1 MHKTRRQA
9 LKLAKDYLFEIG
21 TEEMPAHVV
30 SRSVK
35 QLADRTKKF
44 LKENG
49 LKFKDIKTYST
60 PRRLTILV
68 EDLAE
73 KQDDIDE
80 VKKGPAKKIAQDADG
95 NWTKAAQGFARGQG
109 ITTDDIYFEELKGTE
124 YAYVH
129 VQKEGKKASDILLGM
144 SDIIKDMTFPT
155 KMRWDSNDFEFVRPI
170 HWLVS
175 LYDSDVIP
183 VKILDITAGRKTEGH
198 RFLGDS
204 VVLANADDYVEAL
217 KDQFVIVDAKER
229 KDMIVNQM
237 NDLVKK
243 NNWKVKED
251 KNLLEEVTNLV
262 EYPTVFVG
270 SFDEKYLNIPDEVLI
285 TSMKDNQRYFEVY
298 DQNGKLINHFIAV
311 RNGNKD
317 YLDNVISG
325 NEKVLV
331 ARLDDAQFF
340 YDEDRKYPL
349 SHFVDKMKNVS
360 FHDKIGSM
368 AEKMKRVRLIGDYL
382 AKRWNL
388 DENVVKDFD
397 RASELYKF
405 DLVTQM
411 VGEFAELQ
419 GVMGMH
425 YARLAGENEEVAVA
439 IKEHYMPTTAEGE
452 LPETTVGSLLSV
464 ADKIDTIL
472 TFFGAGMIPSS
483 SNDPY
488 ALRRNAYGIVRIL
501 LNQKWSLPFN
511 QVLPEIVELV
521 DGKTPAK
528 LPKTNEEDE
537 QIALFIR
544 DRIKQYL
551 QKNNFKYDVID
562 AVLASSQQD
571 PSEILSAAKV
581 LGLHHDDAEFKP
593 VVESLTRIDNIL
605 KKAKFNNK
613 QAEVDENLFEDAS
626 ENELFA
632 GIQNLQE
639 IQNLADLYQG
649 FVQLQPVIDRYF
661 DTNMIMAKDK
671 KVRNNRLA
679 QLSQVSVLADRLGDL
694 SKLVIK

>member
-1 MHKTRRQA
+1 M
-9 LKLAKDYLFEIG
+9 AKDYLFEVG

-30 SRSVK
+30 PRSVS
-35 QLADRTKKF
+35 QLADRTRKF

-49 LKFKDIKTYST
+49 LKFKDIKTFST

-109 ITTDDIYFEELKGTE
+109 MTTDDIYFEELKGTE

-144 SDIIKDMTFPT
+144 SEIIKAMTFPT

-175 LYDSDVIP
+175 LFGNEVIP

-204 VVLANADDYVEAL
+204 VVLANADDYEDAL
-217 KDQFVIVDAKER
+217 KDQYVIANAEER

-237 NDLVKK
+237 DELVKE
-243 NNWKVKED
+243 NHWQVKPD
-251 KNLLEEVTNLV
+251 RDLLEEVTYLV
-262 EYPTVFVG
+262 EYPTVFAG

-298 DQNGKLINHFIAV
+298 DENGKLINHFIAV

-349 SHFVDKMKNVS
+349 SHFVDRLKDVS

-368 AEKMKRVRLIGDYL
+368 AEKVQRVRMIGDYL

-388 DENVVKDFD
+388 PENVVKDFD

-425 YARLAGENEEVAVA
+425 YARLAGEDEEVSVA
-439 IKEHYMPTTAEGE
+439 IKEHYMPATAEGP
-452 LPETTVGSLLSV
+452 LPETTVGSLLSI
-464 ADKIDTIL
+464 ADKIDTII
-472 TFFGAGMIPSS
+472 TFFGAGMIPTS

-488 ALRRNAYGIVRIL
+488 ALRRYAYGIVRIL
-501 LNQKWSLPFN
+501 LNEKWSLPFN
-511 QVLPEIVELV
+511 EVLPEIISLLN
-521 DGKTPAK
+521 GATPAR
-528 LPKTNEEDE
+528 LPKSDADQE
-537 QIALFIR
+537 IADFIR
-544 DRIKQYL
+544 DRVKQYL
-551 QKNNFKYDVID
+551 QKNKFKYDIID

-571 PSEILSAAKV
+571 PSQILAAANV
-581 LGLHHDDAEFKP
+581 LQLHHDDEEFKP

-605 KKAKFNNK
+605 KKAKFKGNV
-613 QAEVDENLFEDAS
+613 EVDESLFEDNS
-626 ENELFA
+626 EKELYV
-632 GIQNLQE
+632 GVQNLQE
-639 IQNLADLYQG
+639 IESLADLYQG
-649 FVQLQPVIDRYF
+649 FVQLQPVIDQYF
-661 DTNMIMAKDK
+661 DVNMIMDK
-671 KVRNNRLA
+671 NEKVKNNRLA
-679 QLSQVSVLADRLGDL
+679 QLYAVSELADRLGNL

>member
-1 MHKTRRQA
+1 M
-9 LKLAKDYLFEIG
+9 AKDYLFEIG

-30 SRSVK
+30 TRSVN
-35 QLADRTKKF
+35 QLADRTRKF

-49 LKFKDIKTYST
+49 LSFKDIKTFST

-73 KQDDIDE
+73 KQEDIDE

-109 ITTDDIYFEELKGTE
+109 VSVDDIYFEELKGTE

-129 VQKEGKKASDILLGM
+129 IQKEGKKASDILLGM
-144 SDIIKDMTFPT
+144 SDIIKAMTFPT

-175 LYDSDVIP
+175 LYGNDVIP

-204 VVLANADDYVEAL
+204 VVLANADDYEDAL
-217 KDQFVIVDAKER
+217 KNQFVIVDAKER
-229 KDMIVNQM
+229 KDMIVHQI
-237 NDLVKK
+237 NDLVAK
-243 NNWKVKED
+243 NNWQVKED

-262 EYPTVFVG
+262 EYPTVFAG
-270 SFDEKYLNIPDEVLI
+270 SFDEKYLQIPDEVLI

-298 DQNGKLINHFIAV
+298 DEDGKLINYFIAV

-368 AEKMKRVRLIGDYL
+368 AEKMERVQIIGNYL

-388 DENVVKDFD
+388 DENVVSDFD

-439 IKEHYMPTTAEGE
+439 IKEHYMPATAEGQ
-452 LPETTVGSLLSV
+452 LPETTVGSLLSI
-464 ADKIDTIL
+464 ADKLDTII
-472 TFFGAGMIPSS
+472 TFFGAGMIPTS

-488 ALRRNAYGIVRIL
+488 ALRRYAYGIVRIL

-511 QVLPEIVELV
+511 AVLPEIVDLIN
-521 DGKTPAK
+521 GKTPAK
-528 LPKTNEEDE
+528 LPKAGEEDE
-537 QIALFIR
+537 EIALFIR

-551 QKNNFKYDVID
+551 QKNNFKYDIID

-571 PSEILSAAKV
+571 PSQILAAANV
-581 LGLHHDDAEFKP
+581 LQLHHDDEEFKP

-605 KKAKFNNK
+605 KKAKFNG
-613 QAEVDENLFEDAS
+613 QVEVNEELFDDNS
-626 ENELFA
+626 EKELFA
-632 GIQNLQE
+632 GVQNLQE
-639 IQNLADLYQG
+639 IEELADLYQG
-649 FVQLQPVIDRYF
+649 FVQLQPVIDQYF
-661 DTNMIMAKDK
+661 ETNMIMAKDENVK
-671 KVRNNRLA
+671 NNRLA
-679 QLSQVSVLADRLGDL
+679 QLSKVSEMADRLGDL

>member
-1 MHKTRRQA
+1 MV
-9 LKLAKDYLFEIG
+9 LIMAKDYLFEIG

-30 SRSVK
+30 TRSVN
-35 QLADRTKKF
+35 QLADRTRKF

-49 LKFKDIKTYST
+49 LSFKDIKTFST

-73 KQDDIDE
+73 KQEDIDE

-109 ITTDDIYFEELKGTE
+109 MSVDDIYFEELKGTE

-144 SDIIKDMTFPT
+144 SDIIKAMTFPT
-155 KMRWDSNDFEFVRPI
+155 KMRWGSNDFEFVRPI

-175 LYDSDVIP
+175 LFGSDVIP
-183 VKILDITAGRKTEGH
+183 VEILDITAGRKTEGH

-204 VVLANADDYVEAL
+204 VVLANADDYEDAL
-217 KDQFVIVDAKER
+217 KNQFVIVDAKER
-229 KDMIVNQM
+229 KDMIVRQI
-237 NDLVKK
+237 DELVSK
-243 NNWKVKED
+243 NNWQVKED

-262 EYPTVFVG
+262 EYPTVFSG
-270 SFDEKYLNIPDEVLI
+270 SFDEKYLQIPDEVLI

-298 DQNGKLINHFIAV
+298 DQDGKLINHFIAV

-317 YLDNVISG
+317 YIDNVISG

-368 AEKMKRVRLIGDYL
+368 AEKMERVRIIGNYL
-382 AKRWNL
+382 AKKWNL
-388 DENVVKDFD
+388 DENVVNDFD
-397 RASELYKF
+397 RAAELYKF

-425 YARLAGENEEVAVA
+425 YARLAGEDEEVAVA
-439 IKEHYMPTTAEGE
+439 IKEHYMPATAEGP

-464 ADKIDTIL
+464 ADKLDTII

-488 ALRRNAYGIVRIL
+488 ALRRYAYGIVRIL

-511 QVLPEIVELV
+511 EVLPEIVDLI

-528 LPKTNEEDE
+528 LPKEGEEDQE
-537 QIALFIR
+537 IALFIR

-551 QKNNFKYDVID
+551 QKNDFKYDVID

-571 PSEILSAAKV
+571 PSQILAAANV
-581 LGLHHDDAEFKP
+581 LGLHHDDPEFKP

-605 KKAKFNNK
+605 KKAKFK
-613 QAEVDENLFEDAS
+613 GQIKIDEDLFEDAS
-626 ENELFA
+626 EKELYA
-632 GIQNLQE
+632 GVQNLQE
-639 IQNLADLYQG
+639 MKDLADLYQG
-649 FVQLQPVIDRYF
+649 FVQLQPVIDNYF
-661 DTNMIMAKDK
+661 ETNMIMAKDE
-671 KVRNNRLA
+671 KVKNNRLA
-679 QLSQVSVLADRLGDL
+679 QLAQVSVLADRLGDL
-694 SKLVIK
+694 SQLVIK

>member
-1 MHKTRRQA
+1 MQKIRMRG
-9 LKLAKDYLFEIG
+9 LKMTKDYLFEIG

-35 QLADRTKKF
+35 QLAERTEKF

-49 LKFKDIKTYST
+49 LKFKNVKTFST

-68 EDLAE
+68 EELAE

-80 VKKGPAKKIAQDADG
+80 IKKGPAKKIALDKDK
-95 NWTKAAQGFARGQG
+95 NWTKAAEGFARGQG
-109 ITTDDIYFEELKGTE
+109 MSTDDIYFEELKGTE

-129 VQKEGKKASDILLGM
+129 VQKEGKKAADILLGM
-144 SDIIKDMTFPT
+144 SDIIKAMTFPT
-155 KMRWDSNDFEFVRPI
+155 KMRWDSHDFEFVRPI

-175 LYDSDVIP
+175 LFGSDVIP

-204 VVLANADDYVEAL
+204 VVLANTADYEDAL
-217 KDQFVIVDAKER
+217 KDQFVIVDAKKR
-229 KDMIVNQM
+229 KEMIVDQM
-237 NDLVKK
+237 NQLVKE
-243 NNWKVKED
+243 NNWQIKMD
-251 KNLLEEVTNLV
+251 QNLLEEVTNLV
-262 EYPTVFVG
+262 EYPTVFAG
-270 SFDEKYLNIPDEVLI
+270 SFDKKYLEMPQEVLI

-298 DQNGKLINHFIAV
+298 DQDNHLINHFISV

-317 YLDNVISG
+317 YLENVVSG

-349 SHFVDKMKNVS
+349 SHFVNKLKNVS

-368 AEKMKRVRLIGDYL
+368 AEKTVRVRIIGDLL
-382 AKRWNL
+382 AKRWKL
-388 DENVVKDFD
+388 DEQTIKDFD

-419 GVMGMH
+419 GIMGMH
-425 YARLAGENEEVAVA
+425 YAKLAGEKDDVAIA
-439 IKEHYMPTTAEGE
+439 IKEHYMPTTSEGE

-464 ADKIDTIL
+464 ADKLDTII
-472 TFFGAGMIPSS
+472 TFFAVGMIPSS

-488 ALRRNAYGIVRIL
+488 ALRRYAYGIVRIL
-501 LNQKWSLPFN
+501 LKQKWSLPFKE
-511 QVLPEIVELV
+511 VLPEIVSAL

-528 LPKTNEEDE
+528 LPKTAEQDEE
-537 QIALFIR
+537 IAAFIR

-551 QKNNFKYDVID
+551 QRNNFKYDIID

-571 PSEILSAAKV
+571 PIQILAAANV
-581 LGLHHDDAEFKP
+581 LQLHHDDDKFKP
-593 VVESLTRIDNIL
+593 VVESLIRIKNIL
-605 KKAKFNNK
+605 KKAKYKGKNAVNP
-613 QAEVDENLFEDAS
+613 D
-626 ENELFA
+626 LFA
-632 GIQNLQE
+632 NESEQELYAGVNALKDISNLT
-639 IQNLADLYQG
+639 DLYDG
-649 FVQLQPVIDRYF
+649 FVKLQPVIDRYF
-661 DTNMIMAKDK
+661 ETNMILDK
-671 KVRNNRLA
+671 NEEIKNNRLN
-679 QLSQVSVLADRLGDL
+679 QLSAVAELADNLGDL

>member
-1 MHKTRRQA
+1 MQKIRMRG
-9 LKLAKDYLFEIG
+9 LKMTKDYLFEIG

-35 QLADRTKKF
+35 QLAERTEKF

-49 LKFKDIKTYST
+49 LKFKNVKTFST

-68 EDLAE
+68 EELAE

-80 VKKGPAKKIAQDADG
+80 IKKGPAKKIALDKDK
-95 NWTKAAQGFARGQG
+95 NWTKAAEGFARGQG
-109 ITTDDIYFEELKGTE
+109 MSTDDIYFEELKGTE

-129 VQKEGKKASDILLGM
+129 VQKEGKKAADILLGM
-144 SDIIKDMTFPT
+144 SDIIKAMTFPT
-155 KMRWDSNDFEFVRPI
+155 KMRWDSHDFEFVRPI

-175 LYDSDVIP
+175 LFGSDVIP

-204 VVLANADDYVEAL
+204 VVLANTADYEDAL
-217 KDQFVIVDAKER
+217 KDQFVIVDAKKR
-229 KDMIVNQM
+229 KEMIVDQM
-237 NDLVKK
+237 NQLVKE
-243 NNWKVKED
+243 NNWQIKMD
-251 KNLLEEVTNLV
+251 QNLLEEVTNLV
-262 EYPTVFVG
+262 EYPTVFAG
-270 SFDEKYLNIPDEVLI
+270 SFDKKYLEMPQEVLI

-298 DQNGKLINHFIAV
+298 DQDNHLINHFISV

-317 YLDNVISG
+317 YLENVVSG

-349 SHFVDKMKNVS
+349 SHFVNKLKNVS

-368 AEKMKRVRLIGDYL
+368 AEKTVRVRIIGDLL
-382 AKRWNL
+382 AKRWKL
-388 DENVVKDFD
+388 DEQTIKDFD

-419 GVMGMH
+419 GIMGMH
-425 YARLAGENEEVAVA
+425 YAKLAGEKDDVAVA
-439 IKEHYMPTTAEGE
+439 IKEHYMPTTSEGE

-464 ADKIDTIL
+464 ADKFDTII
-472 TFFGAGMIPSS
+472 TFFAVGMIPSS

-488 ALRRNAYGIVRIL
+488 ALRRYAYGIVRIL
-501 LNQKWSLPFN
+501 LKQKWSLPFKE
-511 QVLPEIVELV
+511 VLPEIVSAL

-528 LPKTNEEDE
+528 LPKTAEQDEE
-537 QIALFIR
+537 IAAFIR

-551 QKNNFKYDVID
+551 QRNNFKYDIID

-571 PSEILSAAKV
+571 PIQILAAANV
-581 LGLHHDDAEFKP
+581 LQLHHDDDKFKP
-593 VVESLTRIDNIL
+593 VVESLIRIKNIL
-605 KKAKFNNK
+605 KKAKYKGKNVVNP
-613 QAEVDENLFEDAS
+613 D
-626 ENELFA
+626 LFA
-632 GIQNLQE
+632 NESEQELYAGVNALKDISNLT
-639 IQNLADLYQG
+639 DLYDG
-649 FVQLQPVIDRYF
+649 FVKLQPVIDRYF
-661 DTNMIMAKDK
+661 ETNMILDK
-671 KVRNNRLA
+671 NEEIKNNRLN
-679 QLSQVSVLADRLGDL
+679 QLSAVAELADNLGDL

>member
-1 MHKTRRQA
+1 M
-9 LKLAKDYLFEIG
+9 AKDYLFEIG

-30 SRSVK
+30 PRSVN
-35 QLADRTKKF
+35 QLADRTRKF

-49 LKFKDIKTYST
+49 LKFKDIKTFST

-109 ITTDDIYFEELKGTE
+109 MTTDDIYFEELKGTE

-144 SDIIKDMTFPT
+144 SEIIKAMTFPT

-175 LYDSDVIP
+175 LFDNEVIP

-204 VVLANADDYVEAL
+204 VVLANADDYEDAL
-217 KDQFVIVDAKER
+217 KDQYVIANAEER

-237 NDLVKK
+237 DELVKE
-243 NNWKVKED
+243 NNWQVKPD
-251 KNLLEEVTNLV
+251 RDLLEEVTYLV
-262 EYPTVFVG
+262 EYPTVFAG

-298 DQNGKLINHFIAV
+298 DENGKLINHFIAV

-349 SHFVDKMKNVS
+349 SHFVDRLKDVS

-368 AEKMKRVRLIGDYL
+368 AEKVQRVRMIGDYL

-388 DENVVKDFD
+388 PENVVKDFD

-425 YARLAGENEEVAVA
+425 YARLAGEDEEVSVA
-439 IKEHYMPTTAEGE
+439 IKEHYMPATAEGP
-452 LPETTVGSLLSV
+452 LPETTVGSLLSI
-464 ADKIDTIL
+464 ADKIDTIV
-472 TFFGAGMIPSS
+472 TFFGAGMIPTS

-488 ALRRNAYGIVRIL
+488 ALRRYAYGIVRIL
-501 LNQKWSLPFN
+501 LNEKWSLPFN
-511 QVLPEIVELV
+511 EVLPEIISLLN
-521 DGKTPAK
+521 GATPAR
-528 LPKTNEEDE
+528 LPKSDADQE
-537 QIALFIR
+537 IADFIR
-544 DRIKQYL
+544 DRVKQYL
-551 QKNNFKYDVID
+551 QKNKFKYDIID

-571 PSEILSAAKV
+571 PSQILAAANV
-581 LGLHHDDAEFKP
+581 LQLHHDDEEFKP

-605 KKAKFNNK
+605 KKAKFKGNV
-613 QAEVDENLFEDAS
+613 EVDESLFEDNS
-626 ENELFA
+626 EKELYV
-632 GIQNLQE
+632 GVQNLQE
-639 IQNLADLYQG
+639 IESLADLYQG
-649 FVQLQPVIDRYF
+649 FVQLQPVIDQYF
-661 DTNMIMAKDK
+661 DVNMIMDK
-671 KVRNNRLA
+671 NEKVKNNRLA
-679 QLSQVSVLADRLGDL
+679 QLYAVSELADRLGNL

>member
-1 MHKTRRQA
+1 M
-9 LKLAKDYLFEIG
+9 AKDYLFEIG

-30 SRSVK
+30 PRSVN
-35 QLADRTKKF
+35 QLADRTRKF

-49 LKFKDIKTYST
+49 LKFKDIKTFST

-109 ITTDDIYFEELKGTE
+109 MTTDDIYFEELKGTE

-144 SDIIKDMTFPT
+144 SEIIKAMTFPT

-175 LYDSDVIP
+175 LFGNEVIP

-204 VVLANADDYVEAL
+204 VVLANADDYEDAL
-217 KDQFVIVDAKER
+217 KDQYVIANAEER

-237 NDLVKK
+237 DELVKE
-243 NNWKVKED
+243 NHWQVKPD
-251 KNLLEEVTNLV
+251 RDLLEEVTYLV
-262 EYPTVFVG
+262 EYPTVFAG

-298 DQNGKLINHFIAV
+298 DENDKLINHFIAV

-349 SHFVDKMKNVS
+349 SHFVDRLKDVS

-368 AEKMKRVRLIGDYL
+368 AEKVQRVRMIGDYL

-388 DENVVKDFD
+388 PENVVKDFD

-425 YARLAGENEEVAVA
+425 YARLAGEDEEVSVA
-439 IKEHYMPTTAEGE
+439 IKEHYMPATAEGP
-452 LPETTVGSLLSV
+452 LPETTVGSLLSI
-464 ADKIDTIL
+464 ADKIDTIV
-472 TFFGAGMIPSS
+472 TFFGAGMIPTS

-488 ALRRNAYGIVRIL
+488 ALRRYAYGIVRIL
-501 LNQKWSLPFN
+501 LNEKWSLPFN
-511 QVLPEIVELV
+511 EVLPEIISLLN
-521 DGKTPAK
+521 GATPAR
-528 LPKTNEEDE
+528 LPKSDADQE
-537 QIALFIR
+537 IADFIR
-544 DRIKQYL
+544 DRVKQYL
-551 QKNNFKYDVID
+551 QKNKFKYDIID

-571 PSEILSAAKV
+571 PSQILAAANV
-581 LGLHHDDAEFKP
+581 LQLHHDNEEFKP

-605 KKAKFNNK
+605 KKAKFKGNV
-613 QAEVDENLFEDAS
+613 EVDESLFEDNS
-626 ENELFA
+626 EKELYV
-632 GIQNLQE
+632 GVQNLQE
-639 IQNLADLYQG
+639 IESLADLYQG
-649 FVQLQPVIDRYF
+649 FVQLQPVIDQYF
-661 DTNMIMAKDK
+661 DVNMIMDK
-671 KVRNNRLA
+671 NEKVKNNRLA
-679 QLSQVSVLADRLGDL
+679 QLYAVSELADRLGNL

>member
-1 MHKTRRQA
+1 M
-9 LKLAKDYLFEIG
+9 AKDYLFEIG

-30 SRSVK
+30 PRSVK
-35 QLADRTKKF
+35 QLADRTRKF

-49 LKFKDIKTYST
+49 LKFKDIKTFST

-80 VKKGPAKKIAQDADG
+80 VKKGPAKKIAQDKDG

-109 ITTDDIYFEELKGTE
+109 MTTDDIYFEELKGTE

-144 SDIIKDMTFPT
+144 SDIVKAMTFPT

-175 LYDSDVIP
+175 LFGNDVIP

-204 VVLANADDYVEAL
+204 VVLANADDYEDAL
-217 KDQFVIVDAKER
+217 KDQYVIADAEER

-237 NDLVKK
+237 NELVKQ
-243 NNWKVKED
+243 NNWEIKPD
-251 KNLLEEVTNLV
+251 RDLLEEVTYLV
-262 EYPTVFVG
+262 EYPTVFAG
-270 SFDEKYLNIPDEVLI
+270 SFDKKYLNIPDEVLI

-298 DQNGKLINHFIAV
+298 DENGKLINHFIAV

-349 SHFVDKMKNVS
+349 SHFVDRLKNVS

-368 AEKMKRVRLIGDYL
+368 AEKMQRVRMIGDYL

-388 DENVVKDFD
+388 PESVITDFD

-425 YARLAGENEEVAVA
+425 YARLAGENEDVAVA
-439 IKEHYMPTTAEGE
+439 IKEHYIPTTAEGE
-452 LPETTVGSLLSV
+452 LPTTTVGSLLSI
-464 ADKIDTIL
+464 ADKIDTIV
-472 TFFGAGMIPSS
+472 TFFGAGMIPTS

-488 ALRRNAYGIVRIL
+488 ALRRYAYGIVRIL
-501 LNQKWSLPFN
+501 LNEKWSLPFN
-511 QVLPEIVELV
+511 EVLPEIIKMLNGV
-521 DGKTPAK
+521 TPAK
-528 LPKTNEEDE
+528 LPKGDADQE
-537 QIALFIR
+537 IADFIR
-544 DRIKQYL
+544 DRVKQYL
-551 QKNNFKYDVID
+551 QKNKFKYDIID

-571 PSEILSAAKV
+571 PSQILAAANV
-581 LGLHHDDAEFKP
+581 LQLHHDDDEFKP

-605 KKAKFNNK
+605 KKAKFK
-613 QAEVDENLFEDAS
+613 GGIEVDESLFDDNS
-626 ENELFA
+626 EKELYV
-632 GIQNLQE
+632 GVQNLQDIE
-639 IQNLADLYQG
+639 DLADLYQG
-649 FVQLQPVIDRYF
+649 FVQLQPVIDQYF
-661 DTNMIMAKDK
+661 DTNMIMAKDENVK
-671 KVRNNRLA
+671 NNRLA
-679 QLSQVSVLADRLGDL
+679 QLSVVSELADRLGDL

>member
-1 MHKTRRQA
+1 M
-9 LKLAKDYLFEIG
+9 AKDYLFEIG

-30 SRSVK
+30 TRSVN
-35 QLADRTKKF
+35 QLADRTRKF

-49 LKFKDIKTYST
+49 LSFKDIKTFST

-73 KQDDIDE
+73 KQEDIDE

-109 ITTDDIYFEELKGTE
+109 VSVDDIYFEELKGTE

-129 VQKEGKKASDILLGM
+129 IQKEGKKASDILLGM
-144 SDIIKDMTFPT
+144 SDIIKAMTFPT

-175 LYDSDVIP
+175 LYGNDVIP

-204 VVLANADDYVEAL
+204 VVLANADDYEDAL
-217 KDQFVIVDAKER
+217 KNQFVIVDAKER
-229 KDMIVNQM
+229 KDMIVHQI
-237 NDLVKK
+237 NDLVAK
-243 NNWKVKED
+243 NNWQVKED

-262 EYPTVFVG
+262 EYPTVFAG
-270 SFDEKYLNIPDEVLI
+270 SFDEKYLQIPDEVLI

-298 DQNGKLINHFIAV
+298 DEDGKLINYFIAV

-368 AEKMKRVRLIGDYL
+368 AEKMERVQIIGNYL

-388 DENVVKDFD
+388 DENVVSDFD

-439 IKEHYMPTTAEGE
+439 IKEHYMPATAEGP
-452 LPETTVGSLLSV
+452 LPETTVGSLLSI
-464 ADKIDTIL
+464 ADKLDTII
-472 TFFGAGMIPSS
+472 TFFGAGMIPTS

-488 ALRRNAYGIVRIL
+488 ALRRYAYGIVRIL

-511 QVLPEIVELV
+511 AVLPEIVDLIN
-521 DGKTPAK
+521 GKTPAK
-528 LPKTNEEDE
+528 LPKAGEEDE
-537 QIALFIR
+537 EIALFIR

-551 QKNNFKYDVID
+551 QKNNFKYDIID

-571 PSEILSAAKV
+571 PSQILAAANV
-581 LGLHHDDAEFKP
+581 LQLHHDDEEFKP

-605 KKAKFNNK
+605 KKAKFNG
-613 QAEVDENLFEDAS
+613 QVEVNEELFDDNS
-626 ENELFA
+626 EKELFA
-632 GIQNLQE
+632 GVQNLQE
-639 IQNLADLYQG
+639 IEDLADLYQG
-649 FVQLQPVIDRYF
+649 FVQLQPVIDQYF
-661 DTNMIMAKDK
+661 ETNMIMAKDENVK
-671 KVRNNRLA
+671 NNRLA
-679 QLSQVSVLADRLGDL
+679 QLSKVSEMADRLGDL

>member
-1 MHKTRRQA
+1 MT
-9 LKLAKDYLFEIG
+9 KDYLFEIG

-35 QLADRTKKF
+35 QLAERTEKF

-49 LKFKDIKTYST
+49 LKFKNVKTFST

-68 EDLAE
+68 EELAE

-80 VKKGPAKKIAQDADG
+80 IKKGPAKKIALDKDK
-95 NWTKAAQGFARGQG
+95 NWTKAAEGFARGQG
-109 ITTDDIYFEELKGTE
+109 MSTDDIYFEELKGTE

-129 VQKEGKKASDILLGM
+129 VQKEGKKAADILLGM
-144 SDIIKDMTFPT
+144 SDIIKAMTFPT
-155 KMRWDSNDFEFVRPI
+155 KMRWDSHDFEFVRPI

-175 LYDSDVIP
+175 LFGSDVIP

-204 VVLANADDYVEAL
+204 VVLANTADYEDAL
-217 KDQFVIVDAKER
+217 KDQFVIVDAKKR
-229 KDMIVNQM
+229 KEMIVDQM
-237 NDLVKK
+237 NQLVKE
-243 NNWKVKED
+243 NNWQIKMD
-251 KNLLEEVTNLV
+251 QNLLEEVTNLV
-262 EYPTVFVG
+262 EYPTVFAG
-270 SFDEKYLNIPDEVLI
+270 SFDKKYLEMPQEVLI

-298 DQNGKLINHFIAV
+298 DQDNHLINHFISV

-317 YLDNVISG
+317 YLENVVSG

-349 SHFVDKMKNVS
+349 SHFVNKLKNVS

-368 AEKMKRVRLIGDYL
+368 AEKTVRVRIIGDLL
-382 AKRWNL
+382 AKRWKL
-388 DENVVKDFD
+388 DEQTIKDFD

-419 GVMGMH
+419 GIMGMH
-425 YARLAGENEEVAVA
+425 YAKLAGEKDDVAVA
-439 IKEHYMPTTAEGE
+439 IKEHYMPTTSEGE

-464 ADKIDTIL
+464 ADKLDTII
-472 TFFGAGMIPSS
+472 TFFAVGMIPSS

-488 ALRRNAYGIVRIL
+488 ALRRYAYGIVRIL
-501 LNQKWSLPFN
+501 LKQKWSLPFKE
-511 QVLPEIVELV
+511 VLPEIVSAL

-528 LPKTNEEDE
+528 LPKTAEQDEE
-537 QIALFIR
+537 IAAFIR

-551 QKNNFKYDVID
+551 QRNNFKYDIID

-571 PSEILSAAKV
+571 PIQILAAANV
-581 LGLHHDDAEFKP
+581 LQLHHDDDKFKP
-593 VVESLTRIDNIL
+593 VVESLIRIKNIL
-605 KKAKFNNK
+605 KKAKYKGKNAVNP
-613 QAEVDENLFEDAS
+613 D
-626 ENELFA
+626 LFA
-632 GIQNLQE
+632 NESEQELYAGVNALKDISNLT
-639 IQNLADLYQG
+639 DLYDG
-649 FVQLQPVIDRYF
+649 FVKLQPVIDRYF
-661 DTNMIMAKDK
+661 ETNMILDK
-671 KVRNNRLA
+671 NEEIKNNRLN
-679 QLSQVSVLADRLGDL
+679 QLSAVAELADNLGDL

>member
-1 MHKTRRQA
+1 MQKIRMRG
-9 LKLAKDYLFEIG
+9 LKMTKDYLFEIG

-35 QLADRTKKF
+35 QLAERTEKF

-49 LKFKDIKTYST
+49 LKFKNVKTFST

-68 EDLAE
+68 EELAE

-80 VKKGPAKKIAQDADG
+80 IKKGPAKKIALDKDK
-95 NWTKAAQGFARGQG
+95 NWTKAAEGFARGQG
-109 ITTDDIYFEELKGTE
+109 MSTDDIYFEELKGTE

-129 VQKEGKKASDILLGM
+129 VQKEGKKAADILLGM
-144 SDIIKDMTFPT
+144 SDIIKAMTFPT
-155 KMRWDSNDFEFVRPI
+155 KMRWDSHDFEFVRPI

-175 LYDSDVIP
+175 LFGSDVIP

-204 VVLANADDYVEAL
+204 VVLANTADYEDAL
-217 KDQFVIVDAKER
+217 KDQFVIVDAKKR
-229 KDMIVNQM
+229 KEMIVDQM
-237 NDLVKK
+237 NQLVKE
-243 NNWKVKED
+243 NNWQIKMD
-251 KNLLEEVTNLV
+251 QNLLEEVTNLV
-262 EYPTVFVG
+262 EYPTVFAG
-270 SFDEKYLNIPDEVLI
+270 SFDKKYLEMPQEVLI

-298 DQNGKLINHFIAV
+298 DQDSHLINHFISV

-317 YLDNVISG
+317 YLENVVSG

-349 SHFVDKMKNVS
+349 SHFVNKLRNVS

-368 AEKMKRVRLIGDYL
+368 AEKTVRVRIIGDLL
-382 AKRWNL
+382 AKRWKL
-388 DENVVKDFD
+388 DEQTIKDFD

-419 GVMGMH
+419 GIMGMH
-425 YARLAGENEEVAVA
+425 YAKLAGEKDDVAVA
-439 IKEHYMPTTAEGE
+439 IKEHYMPTTSEGE

-464 ADKIDTIL
+464 ADKLDTII
-472 TFFGAGMIPSS
+472 TFFAVGMIPSS

-488 ALRRNAYGIVRIL
+488 ALRRYAYGIVRIL
-501 LNQKWSLPFN
+501 LKQKWSLPFKE
-511 QVLPEIVELV
+511 VLPEIVSAL

-528 LPKTNEEDE
+528 LPKTAEQDEE
-537 QIALFIR
+537 IAAFIR

-551 QKNNFKYDVID
+551 QKNNFKYDIID

-571 PSEILSAAKV
+571 PIQILAAANV
-581 LGLHHDDAEFKP
+581 LQLHHDDDNFKP
-593 VVESLTRIDNIL
+593 VVESLIRIKNIL
-605 KKAKFNNK
+605 KKAKYKGKNAVNP
-613 QAEVDENLFEDAS
+613 D
-626 ENELFA
+626 LFA
-632 GIQNLQE
+632 NESEQELYAGVNALKDISNLT
-639 IQNLADLYQG
+639 DLYDG
-649 FVQLQPVIDRYF
+649 FVKLQPVIDRYF
-661 DTNMIMAKDK
+661 ETNMILDK
-671 KVRNNRLA
+671 NEEIKNNRLN
-679 QLSQVSVLADRLGDL
+679 QLSAVAELADNLGDL

>member
-1 MHKTRRQA
+1 M
-9 LKLAKDYLFEIG
+9 AKDYLFEIG

-30 SRSVK
+30 PRSVN
-35 QLADRTKKF
+35 QLADRTRKF

-49 LKFKDIKTYST
+49 LKFKDIKTFST

-109 ITTDDIYFEELKGTE
+109 MTTDDIYFEELKGTE

-144 SDIIKDMTFPT
+144 SEIIKAMTFPT

-175 LYDSDVIP
+175 LFGNEVIP

-204 VVLANADDYVEAL
+204 VVLANADDYEDAL
-217 KDQFVIVDAKER
+217 KDQYVIANAEER

-237 NDLVKK
+237 DELVKE
-243 NNWKVKED
+243 NHWQVKPD
-251 KNLLEEVTNLV
+251 RDLLEEVTYLV
-262 EYPTVFVG
+262 EYPTVFAG

-298 DQNGKLINHFIAV
+298 DENDKLINHFIAV

-349 SHFVDKMKNVS
+349 SHFVDRLKDVS

-368 AEKMKRVRLIGDYL
+368 AEKVQRVRMIGDYL

-388 DENVVKDFD
+388 PENVVKDFD

-425 YARLAGENEEVAVA
+425 YARLAGEDEEVSVA
-439 IKEHYMPTTAEGE
+439 IKEHYMPATAEGP
-452 LPETTVGSLLSV
+452 LPETTVGSLLSI
-464 ADKIDTIL
+464 ADKIDTIV
-472 TFFGAGMIPSS
+472 TFFGAGMIPTS

-488 ALRRNAYGIVRIL
+488 ALRRYAYGIVRIL
-501 LNQKWSLPFN
+501 LNEKWSLPFN
-511 QVLPEIVELV
+511 EVLPEIISLLN
-521 DGKTPAK
+521 GATPAR
-528 LPKTNEEDE
+528 LPKSDADQE
-537 QIALFIR
+537 IADFIR
-544 DRIKQYL
+544 DRVKQYL
-551 QKNNFKYDVID
+551 QKNKFKYDIID

-571 PSEILSAAKV
+571 PSQILAAANV
-581 LGLHHDDAEFKP
+581 LQLHHDDEEFKP

-605 KKAKFNNK
+605 KKAKFKGNV
-613 QAEVDENLFEDAS
+613 EVDESLFEDNS
-626 ENELFA
+626 EKELYV
-632 GIQNLQE
+632 GVQNLQE
-639 IQNLADLYQG
+639 IESLADLYQG
-649 FVQLQPVIDRYF
+649 FVQLQPVIDQYF
-661 DTNMIMAKDK
+661 DVNMIMDK
-671 KVRNNRLA
+671 NEKVKNNRLA
-679 QLSQVSVLADRLGDL
+679 QLYAVSELADRLGNL

>member
-1 MHKTRRQA
+1 M
-9 LKLAKDYLFEIG
+9 AKDYLFEIG

-30 SRSVK
+30 PRSVN
-35 QLADRTKKF
+35 QLADRTRKF

-49 LKFKDIKTYST
+49 LKFKDIKTFST

-109 ITTDDIYFEELKGTE
+109 MTTDDIYFEELKGTE

-144 SDIIKDMTFPT
+144 SEIIKAMTFPT

-175 LYDSDVIP
+175 LFGNEVIP

-204 VVLANADDYVEAL
+204 VVLANADDYEDAL
-217 KDQFVIVDAKER
+217 KDQYVIANAEER

-237 NDLVKK
+237 DELVKE
-243 NNWKVKED
+243 NHWQVKPD
-251 KNLLEEVTNLV
+251 RDLLEEVTYLV
-262 EYPTVFVG
+262 EYPTVFAG

-298 DQNGKLINHFIAV
+298 DENDKLINHFIAV

-349 SHFVDKMKNVS
+349 SHFVDRLKDVS

-368 AEKMKRVRLIGDYL
+368 AEKVQRVRMIGDYL

-388 DENVVKDFD
+388 PENVVKDFD

-425 YARLAGENEEVAVA
+425 YARLAGEDEEVSVA
-439 IKEHYMPTTAEGE
+439 IKEHYMPATAEGP
-452 LPETTVGSLLSV
+452 LPETTVGSLLSI
-464 ADKIDTIL
+464 ADKIDTIV
-472 TFFGAGMIPSS
+472 TFFGAGMIPTS

-488 ALRRNAYGIVRIL
+488 ALRRYAYGIVRIL
-501 LNQKWSLPFN
+501 LNEKWSLPFN
-511 QVLPEIVELV
+511 EVLPEIISLLN
-521 DGKTPAK
+521 GATPAR
-528 LPKTNEEDE
+528 LPKSDADQE
-537 QIALFIR
+537 IADFIR
-544 DRIKQYL
+544 DRVKQYL
-551 QKNNFKYDVID
+551 QKNKFKYDIID

-571 PSEILSAAKV
+571 PSQILAAANV
-581 LGLHHDDAEFKP
+581 LQLHHDDEEFKP

-605 KKAKFNNK
+605 KKAKFKGNV
-613 QAEVDENLFEDAS
+613 EVDESLFEDNS
-626 ENELFA
+626 EKELYV
-632 GIQNLQE
+632 GVQNLQE
-639 IQNLADLYQG
+639 IESLADLYQG
-649 FVQLQPVIDRYF
+649 FVQLQPVIDQYF
-661 DTNMIMAKDK
+661 DVNMIMDK
-671 KVRNNRLA
+671 NEKVKNNRLA
-679 QLSQVSVLADRLGDL
+679 QLYAVSELANRLGNL

>member
-1 MHKTRRQA
+1 M
-9 LKLAKDYLFEIG
+9 AKDYLFEIG

-30 SRSVK
+30 TRSVN
-35 QLADRTKKF
+35 QLADRTRKF

-49 LKFKDIKTYST
+49 LSFKDIKTFST

-73 KQDDIDE
+73 KQEDIDE

-109 ITTDDIYFEELKGTE
+109 VSVDDIYFEELKGTE

-129 VQKEGKKASDILLGM
+129 IQKEGKKASDILLGM
-144 SDIIKDMTFPT
+144 SDIIKAMTFPT

-175 LYDSDVIP
+175 LYGNDVIP
-183 VKILDITAGRKTEGH
+183 VKIFDITAGRKTEGH

-204 VVLANADDYVEAL
+204 VVLANADDYEDAL
-217 KDQFVIVDAKER
+217 KNQFVIVDAKER
-229 KDMIVNQM
+229 KDMIVHQI
-237 NDLVKK
+237 NDLVAK
-243 NNWKVKED
+243 NNWQVKED

-262 EYPTVFVG
+262 EYPTVFAG
-270 SFDEKYLNIPDEVLI
+270 SFDEKYLQIPDEVLI

-298 DQNGKLINHFIAV
+298 DEDGKLINYFIAV

-368 AEKMKRVRLIGDYL
+368 AEKMERVQIIGNYL

-388 DENVVKDFD
+388 DENVVSDFD

-439 IKEHYMPTTAEGE
+439 IKEHYMPATAEGP
-452 LPETTVGSLLSV
+452 LPETTVGSLLSI
-464 ADKIDTIL
+464 ADKLDTII
-472 TFFGAGMIPSS
+472 TFFGAGMIPTS

-488 ALRRNAYGIVRIL
+488 ALRRYAYGIVRIL

-511 QVLPEIVELV
+511 AVLPEIVDLIN
-521 DGKTPAK
+521 GKTPAK
-528 LPKTNEEDE
+528 LPKAGEEDE
-537 QIALFIR
+537 EIALFIR

-551 QKNNFKYDVID
+551 QKNNFKYDIID

-571 PSEILSAAKV
+571 PSQILAAANV
-581 LGLHHDDAEFKP
+581 LQLHHDDEEFKP

-605 KKAKFNNK
+605 KKAKFNS
-613 QAEVDENLFEDAS
+613 QVEVNEELFDDNS
-626 ENELFA
+626 EKELFA
-632 GIQNLQE
+632 GVQNLQE
-639 IQNLADLYQG
+639 IEELADLYQG
-649 FVQLQPVIDRYF
+649 FVQLQPVIDQYF
-661 DTNMIMAKDK
+661 ETNMIMAKDENVK
-671 KVRNNRLA
+671 NNRLA
-679 QLSQVSVLADRLGDL
+679 QLSKVSEMADRLGDL

>member
-1 MHKTRRQA
+1 M
-9 LKLAKDYLFEIG
+9 AKDYLFEIG

-30 SRSVK
+30 TRSVN
-35 QLADRTKKF
+35 QLADRTRKF

-49 LKFKDIKTYST
+49 LSFKDIKTFST

-73 KQDDIDE
+73 KQEDIDE

-109 ITTDDIYFEELKGTE
+109 VSVDDIYFEELKGTE

-129 VQKEGKKASDILLGM
+129 IQKEGKKASDILLGM
-144 SDIIKDMTFPT
+144 SDIIKAMTFPT

-175 LYDSDVIP
+175 LYGNDVIP

-204 VVLANADDYVEAL
+204 VVLANADDYEDAL
-217 KDQFVIVDAKER
+217 KNQFVIVDAKER
-229 KDMIVNQM
+229 KDMIVHQI
-237 NDLVKK
+237 NDLVAK
-243 NNWKVKED
+243 NNWQVKED

-262 EYPTVFVG
+262 EYPTVFAG
-270 SFDEKYLNIPDEVLI
+270 SFDEKYLQIPDEVLI

-298 DQNGKLINHFIAV
+298 DEDGKLINYFIAV

-368 AEKMKRVRLIGDYL
+368 AEKMERVQIIGNYL

-388 DENVVKDFD
+388 DENVVSDFD

-439 IKEHYMPTTAEGE
+439 IKEHYMPATAEGP
-452 LPETTVGSLLSV
+452 LPETTVGSLLSI
-464 ADKIDTIL
+464 ADKLDTII
-472 TFFGAGMIPSS
+472 TFFGAGMIPTSS
-483 SNDPY
+483 YDPY
-488 ALRRNAYGIVRIL
+488 ALRRYAYGIVRIL

-511 QVLPEIVELV
+511 AVLPEIVDLIN
-521 DGKTPAK
+521 GKTPAK
-528 LPKTNEEDE
+528 LPKAGEEDE
-537 QIALFIR
+537 EIALFIR

-551 QKNNFKYDVID
+551 QKNNFKYDIID

-571 PSEILSAAKV
+571 PSQILAAANV
-581 LGLHHDDAEFKP
+581 LQLHHDDEEFKP

-605 KKAKFNNK
+605 KKAKFNG
-613 QAEVDENLFEDAS
+613 QVEVNEELFDDNS
-626 ENELFA
+626 EKELFA
-632 GIQNLQE
+632 GVQNLQE
-639 IQNLADLYQG
+639 IEELADLYQG
-649 FVQLQPVIDRYF
+649 FVQLQPVIDQYF
-661 DTNMIMAKDK
+661 ETNMIMAQDENVK
-671 KVRNNRLA
+671 NNRLA
-679 QLSQVSVLADRLGDL
+679 QLSKVSEMADRLGDL